1 MLCWFDLQ
9 SLHTQGRKIPM
20 NEKEKAVLY
29 VLLENPGLLEKVF
42 INPSIFKG
50 RSKDIF
56 DELQR
61 QFRESQS
68 FSYEEAADKLK
79 LKISQFH
86 DLFEGC
92 YRFDALK
99 LESMLKKIER
109 ESLSKEIIILLK
121 KEMDAELKTG
131 SIDELKM
138 TEIQKMFKNLDALNE
153 VEHLSMDYNSVE
165 SKNIDWL
172 WSGRIPLGMITLIAG
187 HPSAGKSFF
196 TLWLAAKLSKGEALP
211 GPESKAHLKPCSTL
225 LIAAEDDPEKTIK
238 PRLEGNGADFS
249 KVISFTEPMKFSLD
263 SMRTLERELDKNS
276 NIRMVVLDPLTVFLG
291 SKTDYFKDPDVRLKL
306 IPLKELAQERMIAVI
321 GVVHFNKKED
331 SDLITRIGG
340 SMAFAGVARSV
351 LGISY
356 DNRETNEDDR
366 DIRLLSSL
374 KMNLDRKP
382 DTLAFKINS
391 NLKIDFDS
399 KPVMVDAE
407 ALFSRESRERRQRQ
421 SITDIWLVNFLGE
434 NPELLS
440 KEIIKAA
447 EEEGIPRP
455 SLYRAKSKLENQ
467 GLLTST
473 TAGFGKDKKSFWK
486 LSGGQPS

>member
-1 MLCWFDLQ
+1 
-9 SLHTQGRKIPM
+9 M

-29 VLLENPGLLEKVF
+29 VLLENPEFLEKSTV
-42 INPSIFKG
+42 NPTIFKG
-50 RSKDIF
+50 RSRDIF

-92 YRFDALK
+92 YRFDASK
-99 LESMLKKIER
+99 LEFMLKKIEG

-121 KEMDAELKTG
+121 KEMEAELKTG

-138 TEIQKMFKNLDALNE
+138 TEIRKMFKKRDALNDTE
-153 VEHLSMDYNSVE
+153 QLSADYDSVE
-165 SKNIDWL
+165 SKSVDWL
-172 WSGRIPLGMITLIAG
+172 WPGRIPLGMVTLIAG
-187 HPSAGKSFF
+187 HPGTGKSFF
-196 TLWLAAKLSKGEALP
+196 TTWLAAKLSKGEVLP

-225 LIAAEDDPEKTIK
+225 LISAEDDPEQTIK
-238 PRLEGNGADFS
+238 PRLENNGADFS
-249 KVISFTEPMKFSLD
+249 KIISFTEPMKFSLD
-263 SMRTLERELDKNS
+263 SVRTLERELDKNPD
-276 NIRMVVLDPLTVFLG
+276 IRMIVLDPLTAFLG
-291 SKTDYFKDPDVRLKL
+291 KNTDYFRDPDVRLKL
-306 IPLKELAQERMIAVI
+306 IPLKELAQERKISI
-321 GVVHFNKKED
+321 LGVVHFNKKED

-351 LGISY
+351 LGVSY
-356 DNRETNEDDR
+356 DSRETTEDDR

-391 NLKIDFDS
+391 NLRIDFDP
-399 KPVMVDAE
+399 KPIMVDAE
-407 ALFSRESRERRQRQ
+407 ALFSRESRERKQKQ
-421 SITDIWLVNFLGE
+421 SISDIWLQNYLEE
-434 NPELLS
+434 NPEALS
-440 KEIIKAA
+440 KEVVKAA
-447 EEEGIPRP
+447 GEEGIPQA

-467 GLLTST
+467 GILTST
-473 TAGFGKDKKSFWK
+473 ETGFSKDKKSYWK
-486 LSGGQPS
+486 LSGGNSS